1 MLLDKDKIRHLKS
14 LAHQRKPIVLIGQK
28 GLTEN
33 VLKELEIALNH
44 HELVKVKVSVGDR
57 DERNTI
63 IDTLTEQT
71 GAQCIQRIGNIAVLF
86 LRNTKK
92 PVILFQE

>member
-33 VLKELEIALNH
+33 VMNEIELALAH
-44 HELVKVKVSVGDR
+44 HELVKVKVNVGDR
-57 DERNTI
+57 DARNEI
-63 IDTLTEQT
+63 IDTVTEQS
-71 GAQCIQRIGNIAVLF
+71 GAECIQRIGNIAVLF
-86 LRNTKK
+86 LRNEKK